1 MSPPQAVAVTTLSQL
16 CKQKMARKGRREGD
30 NNRQKAE
37 RVREGE
43 REQGKRGVKVSVRK
57 TENDGKRTVIM
68 ESDSFLLFWI

>member
-1 MSPPQAVAVTTLSQL
+1 MSPLQAVAVTTLLRL

-37 RVREGE
+37 RE
-43 REQGKRGVKVSVRK
+43 RGKRGVKVSVRK
-57 TENDGKRTVIM
+57 TENDGERAVIV

>member
-1 MSPPQAVAVTTLSQL
+1 MSPLQAVAVTTLLQL

-37 RVREGE
+37 RE
-43 REQGKRGVKVSVRK
+43 RERGKRGVKVSVRK
-57 TENDGKRTVIM
+57 TENDGERAVIV